1 MAIDDLACNF
11 ERLDD
16 SSMQNIHEEAK
27 QYFEKGICR
36 LVLIQHYLA
45 TQRSAG
51 HSWMDG
57 HSLCPFDGYMP
68 LLKEE
73 LVTSMKDK
81 MNR

>member
-1 MAIDDLACNF
+1 MENAKNCDSFSMAIDDLACNF

-57 HSLCPFDGYMP
+57 HSLCPFDGYMR
-68 LLKEE
+68 
-73 LVTSMKDK
+73 S
-81 MNR
+81 